1 MLSKKLGIVFA
12 LSPILGIYMVGIPV
26 LSLSQILLLGI
37 SLLCLITQRKH
48 IKVYFAS
55 FMSYAVVISV
65 IRLTES
71 WVIFNDGLHDIL
83 SLLLFFF
90 ILFTTVT
97 YADYDTFKRTIINL
111 GIISLSVLIIQYLL
125 SLLGIRFSG
134 IIPFLPLSNEVPT
147 SEFIAQQLGRDRLSG
162 LFQEPAHYSEFM
174 IIILA
179 YVLFSREQSIKSIV
193 LAVAISATIL
203 LTGSAT
209 GLAMIGVVWIFWAF
223 VYYLQYSKHKV
234 LYLVLMSMFFALIIV
249 ILARNDV
256 IMSMVARFGELSG
269 DAGSEH
275 GRSSYI
281 RVIRG
286 YIPFMECDLNYKIL
300 GNGLGNLLG
309 YINSHPETNFLLLS
323 DFNPKWING
332 VQYLLFTT
340 GLFGA
345 ILYLWQILRLY
356 FRTTALGK
364 VLIICLILM
373 FLSSDSFFSVGLLLY
388 IVIKESINTK
398 KQQYDFYNSSSI

>member
-125 SLLGIRFSG
+125 SLLGI
-134 IIPFLPLSNEVPT
+134 
-147 SEFIAQQLGRDRLSG
+147 
-162 LFQEPAHYSEFM
+162 
-174 IIILA
+174 
-179 YVLFSREQSIKSIV
+179 
-193 LAVAISATIL
+193 
-203 LTGSAT
+203 
-209 GLAMIGVVWIFWAF
+209 
-223 VYYLQYSKHKV
+223 
-234 LYLVLMSMFFALIIV
+234 
-249 ILARNDV
+249 
-256 IMSMVARFGELSG
+256 
-269 DAGSEH
+269 
-275 GRSSYI
+275 
-281 RVIRG
+281 
-286 YIPFMECDLNYKIL
+286 
-300 GNGLGNLLG
+300 
-309 YINSHPETNFLLLS
+309 
-323 DFNPKWING
+323 
-332 VQYLLFTT
+332 
-340 GLFGA
+340 
-345 ILYLWQILRLY
+345 
-356 FRTTALGK
+356 
-364 VLIICLILM
+364 
-373 FLSSDSFFSVGLLLY
+373 
-388 IVIKESINTK
+388 
-398 KQQYDFYNSSSI
+398 